1 MLQILN
7 DHPYAANDS
16 LATAMPFFRETRAEL
31 LQIGYSKYPCPP
43 NLLPRDLH
51 VSIGFECWHADLKGW
66 WSEKTL
72 KISQDTQE
80 CFICDRF
87 WCSLGAVSC
96 CFQTS
101 CNENLAKPTQYF
113 KLQTHQVSSWVA
125 RGAPQNGMVSL
136 ATSRMSR
143 SSPCS
148 ILVNLH
154 LPVGCLARGRAF
166 TCQVLRSP

>member
-1 MLQILN
+1 MITHTQQTTLRPQPCPFSEKPGQN
-7 DHPYAANDS
+7 CCR
-16 LATAMPFFRETRAEL
+16 LATPSILAHPICCQETCMSAL
-31 LQIGYSKYPCPP
+31 ALS
-43 NLLPRDLH
+43 
-51 VSIGFECWHADLKGW
+51 ADMLTLRGDEVK
-66 WSEKTL
+66 KTL